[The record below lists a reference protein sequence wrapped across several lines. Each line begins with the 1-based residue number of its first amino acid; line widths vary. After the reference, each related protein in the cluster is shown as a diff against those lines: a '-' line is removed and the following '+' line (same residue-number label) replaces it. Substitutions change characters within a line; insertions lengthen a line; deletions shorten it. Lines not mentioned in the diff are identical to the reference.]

1 MSESLCCTPEPK
13 TLKINYTSI
22 RYIKKNKFKAGFFFF
37 FFFFQKWDPVFQND
51 LILVSKSW
59 TLGAIRVSSLCSLR
73 RHVRNLLSWKVLIST
88 MEGNA
93 GEKTVLV
100 CSGGRVGWGPAVFR
114 GSSLTVI
121 PVTP

>member
-1 MSESLCCTPEPK
+1 MSDSLCCTPEPK

-22 RYIKKNKFKAGFFFF
+22 RYIKKINLRQVF

-59 TLGAIRVSSLCSLR
+59 TLGAIRVFSLCSLR

-100 CSGGRVGWGPAVFR
+100 CSGGRVGWGPCCF
-114 GSSLTVI
+114 
-121 PVTP
+121 PW